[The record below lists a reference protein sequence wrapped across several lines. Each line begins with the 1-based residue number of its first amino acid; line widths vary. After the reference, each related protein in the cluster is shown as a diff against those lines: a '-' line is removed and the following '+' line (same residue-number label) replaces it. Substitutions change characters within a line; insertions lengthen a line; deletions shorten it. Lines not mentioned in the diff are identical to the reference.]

1 LDQQLFYGGSISP
14 WSQTGPALVKIFRQ
28 VQFLLSGQTTL
39 WLTQYQDHTIFGSAY
54 RVNVQTASAVGNPK
68 LYMEAVDLFNK
79 NATGFL
85 ASNGA
90 DFLGK

>member
-1 LDQQLFYGGSISP
+1 
-14 WSQTGPALVKIFRQ
+14 
-28 VQFLLSGQTTL
+28 
-39 WLTQYQDHTIFGSAY
+39 LTQYQDHTIFGSAY

-79 NATGFL
+79 NAAGFL